1 MPYSTQGMGR
11 DGMADETARGT
22 QSAAHWYQTIERV
35 LRSRIATGALQDGA
49 VLTIAPLAELFQV
62 SRAPVHR
69 ALSQLEACGL
79 VRRNG
84 RRGFI
89 VGTAAPTTGP
99 DLRALGLHRPE
110 TPEEV
115 LSSRG
120 AWQRIYG
127 EVETEVASYSIFG
140 EFHVIEAELAKH
152 FHVSRTVARDV
163 LGRLHERG
171 LIHKNQSSHWIIGLL
186 TAQAVR
192 ERHALRRLLEPAAL
206 LSVCFSDGDMLESMF
221 AKLSAAEGTVL
232 SAREVDALEDEFYER
247 LVLSTPNTLLA
258 EAIRHNRLPLI
269 ATRRSLRQL
278 GLPADAVL
286 VAEHRLVAE
295 LLLRSSPAAAA
306 AALDAHLVAAA
317 RRSVARLKTVAII
330 PDPVNLPPYLLR
342 RRP

>member
-1 MPYSTQGMGR
+1 
-11 DGMADETARGT
+11 MAEGAARGT
-22 QSAAHWYQTIERV
+22 AQPAAHWYQTIERV

-49 VLTIAPLAELFQV
+49 LLAIASLAELFQV
-62 SRAPVHR
+62 SRAPVQR
-69 ALSQLEACGL
+69 ALCQLEADGL

-84 RRGFI
+84 RRGYI
-89 VGTAAPTTGP
+89 VGTAVAATDGP

-127 EVETEVASYSIFG
+127 EVETEVASSSIFG

-171 LIHKNQSSHWIIGLL
+171 LIHKNQSSHWIVGPL

-192 ERHALRRLLEPAAL
+192 DRYALRRVLEPAAL
-206 LSVCFSDGDMLESMF
+206 LSVSVPDNDALADLLGKLRAAEG
-221 AKLSAAEGTVL
+221 APLSAA
-232 SAREVDALEDEFYER
+232 EVDALEDEVCER

-269 ATRRSLRQL
+269 ASRCSLRRL

-306 AALDAHLVAAA
+306 AALDAHLAAAA